1 MNEFEQNEILK
12 EDIDDMEDDNIVNEI
27 AYYLYGQGKQ
37 MKLII
42 DIDEETYTKAQAG
55 ILGSLGEIVA
65 NGIPYEPEGE
75 WIPVS
80 ERLPQDFCVVL
91 VYCPQFD
98 NIYRVFRESDAWHQ
112 FSTSDV
118 LMQAV
123 THWRPLPKAPE
134 SEDTNER

>member
-1 MNEFEQNEILK
+1 MNMIDNLTEAISHAREKAEEQKKKAESNIIETTKEGWIRVYDGKEYNACLECASEHEQLAEWLEELK
-12 EDIDDMEDDNIVNEI
+12 ARREADR
-27 AYYLYGQGKQ
+27 
-37 MKLII
+37 
-42 DIDEETYTKAQAG
+42 
-55 ILGSLGEIVA
+55 
-65 NGIPYEPEGE
+65 

-80 ERLPQDFCVVL
+80 ERLPEDFCVVL

-112 FSTSDV
+112 FCTSDV

-134 SEDTNER
+134 SEEK

>member
-1 MNEFEQNEILK
+1 MTNKEAIEILRHYTNLGYGIVI
-12 EDIDDMEDDNIVNEI
+12 EDEDTSKIVQALSLASTALEER
-27 AYYLYGQGKQ
+27 KQ
-37 MKLII
+37 
-42 DIDEETYTKAQAG
+42 
-55 ILGSLGEIVA
+55 
-65 NGIPYEPEGE
+65 GE

-80 ERLPQDFCVVL
+80 KRLPEDFCVVL
-91 VYCPQFD
+91 VYCPQFN

-134 SEDTNER
+134 SEAEE